1 MDQEPRYFCR
11 AFLSPIPKCDSV
23 ESNICE
29 TWNGSIIKYR
39 GMRLID
45 MLEGIR
51 VYLMDRFVLKYKM
64 LYDNPDQLCPRIRK
78 RIEKEKALARLYTSR
93 QTLDDKCE
101 VKMGSRGYI
110 VDLNNRSCSCGYWAV
125 SGLPC
130 CHAISAI
137 SHLRKDVD
145 SYVSQWYWTHV
156 VVDAYKVGI
165 PCFDGRQAWPEASG
179 YPVLPPKQR
188 AMPGRP
194 KKNRR
199 KAAHEFEVRPQ
210 AHGVGEEVSK
220 RGTLIHCGKCGAEG
234 HNARTCKSPTV
245 VETPRTRSR
254 TLPRSREATQ
264 QQPASATGKRTRVS
278 HCSKCGSATHNAR
291 TCPLNQGVGIQQ
303 VRLNVDVRRTIER
316 EMRVAT
322 RGIGVYVD
330 ETTGNQYV
338 KLNGARGRVVDV
350 GQPTVV
356 DVQGSQPP
364 ATQLET

>member
-1 MDQEPRYFCR
+1 MLLTTVGKYGNNQMYTIAWGVVEGENADSWRWFLNTLSQELGMVDGRSWSVIYDQQKGLVEALRDLLPEAEHRKCARHIY
-11 AFLSPIPKCDSV
+11 ANWKAKTKQILSR
-23 ESNICE
+23 
-29 TWNGSIIKYR
+29 IKYR

-51 VYLMDRFVLKYKM
+51 GYLMDRFVLKYKM

-78 RIEKEKALARLYTSR
+78 RIEKEKALARLCTSR

-101 VKMGSRGYI
+101 VKMGTRGYI
-110 VDLNNRSCSCGYWAV
+110 VDLNNRRCICGYRAV
-125 SGLPC
+125 C
-130 CHAISAI
+130 N
-137 SHLRKDVD
+137 
-145 SYVSQWYWTHV
+145 
-156 VVDAYKVGI
+156 
-165 PCFDGRQAWPEASG
+165 PCFHGRQAWPEASG

-194 KKNRR
+194 KKIGGKQHMSLR
-199 KAAHEFEVRPQ
+199 FDL
-210 AHGVGEEVSK
+210 K
-220 RGTLIHCGKCGAEG
+220 RMEW
-234 HNARTCKSPTV
+234 
-245 VETPRTRSR
+245 RSR
-254 TLPRSREATQ
+254 TLPRSREAT

-291 TCPLNQGVGIQQ
+291 TCPLNQGAGIQQ
-303 VRLNVDVRRTIER
+303 VRLNVDDRRTIER

-338 KLNGARGRVVDV
+338 RLNGARGRAVDV

-364 ATQLET
+364 ATQPET